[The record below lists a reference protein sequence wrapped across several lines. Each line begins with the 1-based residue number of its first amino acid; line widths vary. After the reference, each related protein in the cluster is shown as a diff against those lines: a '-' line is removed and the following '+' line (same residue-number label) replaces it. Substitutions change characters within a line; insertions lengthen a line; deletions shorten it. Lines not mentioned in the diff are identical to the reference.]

1 MADHEESLMLYHRF
15 QQIYVLIDDGD
26 RRVLRSVG
34 LTPTQ
39 YNLLLRLGEHPDD
52 GLTITALSQ
61 ALLCTR
67 GNITR
72 LVRRLELQGLVRCTS
87 DSRDLRLVRVS
98 LTPVGAA
105 RIEEARSL
113 HNASVRRRLGAL
125 SDQEQAALMALTE
138 TVAAGLT
145 ADLAAQG
152 SPPPESV
159 EDDELDIASG
169 R

>member
-1 MADHEESLMLYHRF
+1 MTDNEDSLMLYHRF

-39 YNLLLRLGEHPDD
+39 YNLLLRLGEHPDE

-61 ALLCTR
+61 VLLCTR

-72 LVRRLELQGLVRCTS
+72 LVRRLEHQGLVRCTS
-87 DSRDLRLVRVS
+87 DIRDLRLVRVS

-105 RIEEARSL
+105 RIEEARGL
-113 HNASVRRRLGAL
+113 HNASVQRRLSAL
-125 SDQEQAALMALTE
+125 PEQERVALAALTE
-138 TVAAGLT
+138 TVAAALT

-152 SPPPESV
+152 GSAPVSA
-159 EDDELDIASG
+159 EDEELDLASG